1 MKTIPAKSIEVQ
13 STTFIATVKFR
24 KGTVENA
31 SPCLMWLMGRSEA
44 DVKRIITQRGWTWK
58 EVKDEGSH

>member
-1 MKTIPAKSIEVQ
+1 VKTLPAKSIEVQ

-31 SPCLMWLMGRSEA
+31 SPCLMWMMGRTEA
-44 DVKRIITQRGWTWK
+44 DVKRIINQRGWTWTN
-58 EVKDEGSH
+58 S

>member
-1 MKTIPAKSIEVQ
+1 VKTLPAKSIEVQ

-31 SPCLMWLMGRSEA
+31 SPCLMWMMGRSEA

-58 EVKDEGSH
+58 ELTDAGSH

>member
-1 MKTIPAKSIEVQ
+1 VNDTLNVMAPHFNATIQFK
-13 STTFIATVKFR
+13 
-24 KGTVENA
+24 KGNVENA

-58 EVKDEGSH
+58 ELMDAGSH

>member
-13 STTFIATVKFR
+13 SATFIATVKFR

-31 SPCLMWLMGRSEA
+31 SPCLMWMMGRSES

-58 EVKDEGSH
+58 ELTDAGSH

>member
-1 MKTIPAKSIEVQ
+1 MKTLPTQSIEVQ

-58 EVKDEGSH
+58 ELLDAGAH